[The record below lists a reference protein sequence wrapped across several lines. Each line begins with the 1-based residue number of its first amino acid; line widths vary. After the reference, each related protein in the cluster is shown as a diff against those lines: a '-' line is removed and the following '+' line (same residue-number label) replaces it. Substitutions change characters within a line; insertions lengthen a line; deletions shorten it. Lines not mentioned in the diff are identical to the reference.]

1 MDNWGIAKEAAVLH
15 RDACVLDMSKTWVDV
30 PTFQERE
37 ETLVDVAAN
46 GCDFVC
52 ISLAHD
58 WEGLALTIS
67 NIAKDRAWFEANSDR
82 FVLISTADDI
92 LKAKQEG
99 KLAVAFLFQGA
110 NPLDGN
116 TDMVELYYKLGVRTM
131 LIAYNMKNA
140 AGDGCMERTDGGLS
154 RFGVAVVEEMN
165 RVGMIVDG
173 THTGYRTTMD
183 MFEVSK
189 DPVNFSHSNPWGPWN
204 HPRNIRDDQIK
215 ACARSG
221 GVVGIMGVGT
231 FLGNNDISIE
241 TFIRHIDYV
250 AELVG
255 PEHVGLG
262 LDYFHNYKKN
272 KSASASV
279 QLNPIALHEEALK
292 KASGGK
298 PSVAWDDIDFFPPS
312 SLPKLTEGLMKNGH
326 TEAEIRGILGENWL
340 RVARRVW
347 K

>member
-1 MDNWGIAKEAAVLH
+1 
-15 RDACVLDMSKTWVDV
+15 
-30 PTFQERE
+30 
-37 ETLVDVAAN
+37 
-46 GCDFVC
+46 
-52 ISLAHD
+52 
-58 WEGLALTIS
+58 
-67 NIAKDRAWFEANSDR
+67 
-82 FVLISTADDI
+82 
-92 LKAKQEG
+92 
-99 KLAVAFLFQGA
+99 
-110 NPLDGN
+110 
-116 TDMVELYYKLGVRTM
+116 
-131 LIAYNMKNA
+131 
-140 AGDGCMERTDGGLS
+140 MEVS
-154 RFGVAVVEEMN
+154 RFGVEVVEKMN

-215 ACARSG
+215 ACAGSG

-272 KSASASV
+272 KSPVASAQV
-279 QLNPIALHEEALK
+279 NPVALHEEALK
-292 KASGGK
+292 KASGGQ
-298 PSVAWDDIDFFPPS
+298 PTVAWDDIDFFPPS
-312 SLPKLTEGLMKNGH
+312 SLPKLTEGLMKNGYA
-326 TEAEIRGILGENWL
+326 EAEIRGILGENWL
-340 RVARRVW
+340 RVAKRVW

>member
-92 LKAKQEG
+92 LKAKREE

-165 RVGMIVDG
+165 CVGMIVDG

-189 DPVNFSHSNPWGPWN
+189 DPVNFLHSNPWGPWN
-204 HPRNIRDDQIK
+204 HPAQHPGRSDQGM
-215 ACARSG
+215 RSLRRG
-221 GVVGIMGVGT
+221 R
-231 FLGNNDISIE
+231 
-241 TFIRHIDYV
+241 RHH
-250 AELVG
+250 G
-255 PEHVGLG
+255 RRH
-262 LDYFHNYKKN
+262 
-272 KSASASV
+272 
-279 QLNPIALHEEALK
+279 
-292 KASGGK
+292 
-298 PSVAWDDIDFFPPS
+298 FP
-312 SLPKLTEGLMKNGH
+312 
-326 TEAEIRGILGENWL
+326 
-340 RVARRVW
+340 W